1 MTARLASGAILGKEV
16 ESRLQ
21 VEGHLVFPDRTLD
34 DTADT
39 GVHIH
44 GNLYRR

>member
-39 GVHIH
+39 GDHIRDSP
-44 GNLYRR
+44 YRR